1 MAIVN
6 ATAKANEVPDGYD
19 AVAPGRV
26 GPEYIDIPALVY
38 SEAPVI
44 VPTPGKS
51 EWDEEGNQTYN
62 GHYVVVTFEAVD
74 GAEVYYRIDGEDDDE
89 FVKWDGTPIYFRDN
103 GDYTIEAYAVEPGK
117 MPSEVVPQSIHVT
130 EATSVNGLVNGKTV
144 AGVRYFNMA
153 GQEMQEANGV
163 TIVVTTYTDG
173 TTSAVKVI
181 K

>member
-19 AVAPGRV
+19 DVAPGRV
-26 GPEYIDIPALVY
+26 GPEYIDIPAKVY
-38 SEAPVI
+38 SAAPVI

-51 EWDEEGNQTYN
+51 EWDEDGNQTVD

-74 GAEVYYRIDGEDDDE
+74 GAEIYYSMDGEHFE
-89 FVKWDGTPIYFRDN
+89 KWDGTPIYFRDN
-103 GDYTIEAYAVEPGK
+103 GDYTVYAYAVEPGK